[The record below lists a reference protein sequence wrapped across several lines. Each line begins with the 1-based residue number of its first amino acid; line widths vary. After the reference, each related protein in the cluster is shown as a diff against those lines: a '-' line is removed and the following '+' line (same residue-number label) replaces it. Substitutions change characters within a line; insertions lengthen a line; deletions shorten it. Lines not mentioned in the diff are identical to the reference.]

1 MNLTGFCQ
9 GFYLGFKKAII
20 LSPHASAMYWLKF
33 LHQILKSSPM
43 FSTPLQGFPYW
54 GDGGSPPP
62 AKNLL
67 FHPPRKS
74 PPVDPPTKFL
84 FPQKQNQSFNT
95 WLVCYYYWSW
105 TLSWK
110 IKKNNPLTNLLQ
122 KLKVSFFL
130 SPFFLPGLT
139 IFSSTRCHKM
149 FARLFNLT
157 EMRKRNLPF
166 LMLHCD
172 LLYLGHRL
180 RSFTQIKMK
189 QHVWQQKL

>member
-1 MNLTGFCQ
+1 MLLPCIDSNFSIKFWRVPPCSRHLCRVFPTG
-9 GFYLGFKKAII
+9 GMGGV
-20 LSPHASAMYWLKF
+20 PHQPKICFFTHLEN
-33 LHQILKSSPM
+33 
-43 FSTPLQGFPYW
+43 
-54 GDGGSPPP
+54 PPP
-62 AKNLL
+62 I
-67 FHPPRKS
+67 
-74 PPVDPPTKFL
+74 DPPTKFL

-180 RSFTQIKMK
+180 RPFTQIKMK